1 MVYLFWFSHP
11 ANVTMLES
19 ASAPRDSGPQT
30 VDTCLN
36 YPLSETRVLV
46 VRTDQRLYHL
56 GQAHNL
62 TDLVDRISN
71 FQKYIPYGHFT

>member
-1 MVYLFWFSHP
+1 
-11 ANVTMLES
+11 MLES

-30 VDTCLN
+30 VDNCLN

-46 VRTDQRLYHL
+46 VRTDQQFYHL

-62 TDLVDRISN
+62 TDLVDRIST
-71 FQKYIPYGHFT
+71 FQKYIPYSHFT